1 MAYQTLE
8 QLQQSKAKLHETVVL
23 DENMQLAFW
32 SNQQDRVSVC
42 SDHHTLSLYIQD
54 GYESYQKHLRAGKM
68 VVGRDVFA
76 YCPNIRSQ
84 LGTYVVGLNLS
95 TCTTLTNIC
104 VMLLKK
110 IWDKEPNQIELNEVV
125 FNDDERIRALY
136 QFFLLDC
143 DWQDSSNHL
152 QMSTTASL
160 LLNHLIRKYSSV
172 QWQQPTIKGGLA
184 PHKLKYIQ
192 EWIED
197 HLDQALTLSD
207 LANIVNLSEYHFAH
221 MFKQSMN
228 MAPHQYVM
236 QRRLTKAKGLIQSS
250 QLSLQDIAL
259 VCGFSSASHLSHRF
273 KQFYGMSPSQL
284 R

>member
-54 GYESYQKHLRAGKM
+54 GYESYQKTPAGWKNGGGP
-68 VVGRDVFA
+68 GRFA

-110 IWDKEPNQIELNEVV
+110 YGTKSRIKLN
-125 FNDDERIRALY
+125 
-136 QFFLLDC
+136 
-143 DWQDSSNHL
+143 
-152 QMSTTASL
+152 
-160 LLNHLIRKYSSV
+160 
-172 QWQQPTIKGGLA
+172 
-184 PHKLKYIQ
+184 
-192 EWIED
+192 
-197 HLDQALTLSD
+197 
-207 LANIVNLSEYHFAH
+207 
-221 MFKQSMN
+221 
-228 MAPHQYVM
+228 
-236 QRRLTKAKGLIQSS
+236 
-250 QLSLQDIAL
+250 
-259 VCGFSSASHLSHRF
+259 
-273 KQFYGMSPSQL
+273 
-284 R
+284 